1 MISRKTLYL
10 SLGVAAVIVALVGYS
25 AIPDPIPL
33 KVAKA
38 EMGNIEETA
47 ANTRA
52 GTVNACR
59 RSQMSP
65 TMGGKI
71 DRLPVREGDKVKR
84 GDLLLSLW
92 NDDLQAELKL
102 AQSDAKAAA
111 ARAESACVQAGNAER
126 IAQRMTTLSQTNVVS
141 AETVEQSQSNAIS
154 LRAEC
159 AAAQAGVKVSQQRID
174 VVTANL
180 QRSQLRAPF
189 DGVVVEVNGE
199 VGEYV
204 TPSPPGILT
213 LPAVDVIDNSCF
225 YVTAP
230 IDEVDAPRIRVGMEA
245 RVTLDAFK
253 ERRFPAKVT
262 RIADYVLDLEKQ
274 SRTVD
279 VEVRFD
285 NATDFADLLPGYSA
299 DAEVIIATR
308 ENVLRVPSEAV
319 LDKKFVFV
327 LAGNNKLQKRD
338 VQIGLANW
346 DFTEIASGVKAGEQ
360 VVITPDRKGVENG
373 VSAEIEAKE

>member
-1 MISRKTLYL
+1 MISRKSLYIL
-10 SLGVAAVIVALVGYS
+10 LIVIAVIVALAGYS
-25 AIPDPIPL
+25 AMPDPVL
-33 KVAKA
+33 VKVATA
-38 EMGNIEETA
+38 EIGNIEETA

-65 TMGGKI
+65 TIGGKI
-71 DRLPVREGDKVKR
+71 DRLPVREGDRVKR

-92 NDDLQAELKL
+92 SDDLQAELKL
-102 AQSDAKAAA
+102 AQSDARASA
-111 ARAESACVQAGNAER
+111 ARAESACVQADNAER
-126 IAQRMTTLSQTNVVS
+126 IAKRMNTLSETNVVS
-141 AETVEQSQSNAIS
+141 AEADEQAQSNATA

-174 VVTANL
+174 VVSANL

-230 IDEVDAPRIRVGMEA
+230 IDEVD
-245 RVTLDAFK
+245 
-253 ERRFPAKVT
+253 
-262 RIADYVLDLEKQ
+262 
-274 SRTVD
+274 
-279 VEVRFD
+279 
-285 NATDFADLLPGYSA
+285 
-299 DAEVIIATR
+299 
-308 ENVLRVPSEAV
+308 
-319 LDKKFVFV
+319 
-327 LAGNNKLQKRD
+327 
-338 VQIGLANW
+338 
-346 DFTEIASGVKAGEQ
+346 
-360 VVITPDRKGVENG
+360 
-373 VSAEIEAKE
+373 